1 MKTPF
6 SELSLKNFSL
16 TEFGFLWSLFFA
28 AWGPVP
34 RYFGWLLALIGLA
47 LEFKRG
53 KSFRGTL
60 DPVVVRLLLFILAW
74 GIPVTLALKPDLT
87 SFLKGYS
94 LALEFAFSLWLS
106 ARVYGEEARKRFWTV
121 LLASAAI
128 AAVQSFHAFYFNR
141 NFAGLFSNINT
152 LGFYAVILLP
162 LFVSRAFDA
171 NSPLMWI
178 LSVALL
184 FITGMSSSTSAWI
197 TGVFSLCL
205 LAFFAGRKYW
215 AKLLL
220 LLLCFLLFFGG
231 VWKILE
237 RKNPKLLASFSLS
250 IEREFHQIMSFRD
263 SEAFTT
269 SRSLI
274 WKGAANLVRKRP
286 LIGWGW
292 GSFNEKFAAEN
303 NSWWDPKIASLQ
315 AIHIGDAHN
324 MYLNLSIYGGIP
336 TMAAVLWLFL
346 FSGFRGISLSRKEK
360 SYKWFWIGLSVVIF
374 SQFLYSIVGDVFS
387 VRYKFACIFWY
398 YMGFCCRKIDKS
410 DEINAP
416 ADKNDQGKC
425 AS

>member
-34 RYFGWLLALIGLA
+34 RYLGWLLALIGLA
-47 LEFKRG
+47 LEFTRG

-60 DPVVVRLLLFILAW
+60 DPLAARLLLFILAW
-74 GIPVTLALKPDLT
+74 GIPTTLTLKTDLQ

-94 LALEFAFSLWLS
+94 LALEFAFSLWLA
-106 ARVYGEEARKRFWTV
+106 ARVYGEDGRKRFWTV
-121 LLASAAI
+121 LLASASI
-128 AAVQSFHAFYFNR
+128 AAIQSFHAFYFDR

-152 LGFYAVILLP
+152 LGFYAIILLP
-162 LFVSRAFDA
+162 VFVSRAFCS
-171 NSPLMWI
+171 NSPFMWI

-197 TGVFSLCL
+197 TGIFSLCL
-205 LAFFAGRKYW
+205 LVFFIGRKYW

-220 LLLCFLLFFGG
+220 LFLCFLLFFGG
-231 VWKILE
+231 VWEILE
-237 RKNPKLLASFSLS
+237 RRNPELLASFSLS
-250 IEREFHQIMSFRD
+250 IEREFHQLMSFRD

-269 SRSLI
+269 YRSLI
-274 WKGAANLVRKRP
+274 WKGAANLVKKRP
-286 LIGWGW
+286 LMGWGW
-292 GSFNEKFAAEN
+292 GSFNEEFAAEN
-303 NSWWDPKIASLQ
+303 NSWWDPKIALLQ

-346 FSGFRGISLSRKEK
+346 LSGFRGLTLARREK
-360 SYKWFWIGLSVVIF
+360 YSGWFWIGLSAVIF
-374 SQFLYSIVGDVFS
+374 SQLLYSGVGDVFS
-387 VRYKFACIFWY
+387 IRYKFACIFWY
-398 YMGFCCRKIDKS
+398 YMGFCCRKIEKTGTTDVPICDNYQEKPS
-410 DEINAP
+410 L
-416 ADKNDQGKC
+416 
-425 AS
+425 